1 MRQATAAEAT
11 RPKLLQAVIDSFRQ
25 PDLRRKLLY
34 TFVLLVVFRFVA
46 HVPVPGVDFDQLDR
60 IFQNNVLLG
69 TLSLFSGGAL
79 QNLSIASLGVYP
91 YITASIVL
99 QLLVPVIPKL
109 QELSKEG
116 EQGRLRLNRY
126 THWLTVP
133 LAFGQGYGQLVLL
146 QNQGAIS
153 NFGFNG
159 PNLLPTLA
167 MLVAMTA
174 GTLFLVWLGELITEN
189 GIGNGVSII
198 IFGGIVA
205 GIPTVI
211 GGSFLTG
218 SPVFRILTIGAVAAI
233 LVFAIVFFQE
243 AVRRVPVQYSRS
255 LFRGGR
261 MYRQAGSSFIP
272 LRVNSA
278 GMIPLIFAISI
289 LILPFTV
296 ASYFPG
302 SSLANTIRDLFS
314 VTNWLY
320 WALYFFMVV
329 AFTFFYTMVIFQQQN
344 LADTLQKQGG
354 FVPGIRP
361 GKPTQDYLIRVIT
374 RITWAGAV
382 FLGLVAVVPY
392 LMGLLV
398 PGAGLSAGAQAISS
412 TALLIVVGVVLDSMR
427 QLEAQ
432 LLMRNYEGFLK

>member
-1 MRQATAAEAT
+1 M
-11 RPKLLQAVIDSFRQ
+11 LQAVIDSFRQ
-25 PDLRRKLLY
+25 PDLRRKLLF
-34 TFVLLVVFRFVA
+34 TFGLLVVFRFVA

-109 QELSKEG
+109 QEISKEG

-153 NFGFNG
+153 NFGFSG

-205 GIPTVI
+205 SIPTVV
-211 GGSFLTG
+211 GGSFLSG
-218 SPVFRILTIGAVAAI
+218 NPVFRILTVGGVAVL

-361 GKPTQDYLIRVIT
+361 GKPTQDYLLRVIT

-382 FLGLVAVVPY
+382 FLGLVAVAPY
-392 LMGLLV
+392 LIGLLL